1 MEKLVQLLS
10 YEDPSGS
17 RMQGALGQA
26 WMQGASA
33 DAVSVVQGEDEGL

>member
-17 RMQGALGQA
+17 RMQGA
-26 WMQGASA
+26 SA